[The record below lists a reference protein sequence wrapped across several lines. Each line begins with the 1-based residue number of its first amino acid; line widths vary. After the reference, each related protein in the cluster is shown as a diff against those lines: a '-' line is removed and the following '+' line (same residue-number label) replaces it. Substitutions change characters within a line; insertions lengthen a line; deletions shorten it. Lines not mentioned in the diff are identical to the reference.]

1 MLVRAA
7 GTGDW
12 PQTASISAST
22 DTTRFR
28 FISSV
33 ASTARCLGAP
43 NGTTVSPALSCKG
56 PRTPNWRPAFDIARQ
71 PSGSTWVSDHYCDL
85 DWLPRG
91 VTARWRRPPLLNA
104 AADAPLTRSSA
115 ANSAFQPRG
124 PTHPSVLELLGT
136 GYRPPGRLPG
146 RRPSG

>member
-12 PQTASISAST
+12 SQTASISAST
-22 DTTRFR
+22 DTARLR

-56 PRTPNWRPAFDIARQ
+56 SRTPNWRPTFDIARQ
-71 PSGSTWVSDHYCDL
+71 PSRSTWVSDHHGDL

-91 VTARWRRPPLLNA
+91 VTARCCCL
-104 AADAPLTRSSA
+104 
-115 ANSAFQPRG
+115 
-124 PTHPSVLELLGT
+124 
-136 GYRPPGRLPG
+136 GYRSLVQLVLLIQLFDSGGLRTPQFSDDSARLTGR
-146 RRPSG
+146 

>member
-12 PQTASISAST
+12 SQTASISAST
-22 DTTRFR
+22 DTARLR

-43 NGTTVSPALSCKG
+43 SGTRASPALSCKG

-71 PSGSTWVSDHYCDL
+71 PSGSTWVCDHHCDL

-91 VTARWRRPPLLNA
+91 ATARLWPLHAQQGVRQTDEGHAHPRA
-104 AADAPLTRSSA
+104 ARSEETTSSA
-115 ANSAFQPRG
+115 EP
-124 PTHPSVLELLGT
+124 VVE
-136 GYRPPGRLPG
+136 
-146 RRPSG
+146 

>member
-12 PQTASISAST
+12 SQTASIRAST
-22 DTTRFR
+22 DTARLR

-43 NGTTVSPALSCKG
+43 SGTRAPPTLSCKG

-71 PSGSTWVSDHYCDL
+71 PSGSAWVSDHHCDL

-91 VTARWRRPPLLNA
+91 VTARLWPLDAQQGVHQTGAEPQESVRNA
-104 AADAPLTRSSA
+104 L
-115 ANSAFQPRG
+115 
-124 PTHPSVLELLGT
+124 
-136 GYRPPGRLPG
+136 
-146 RRPSG
+146 

>member
-22 DTTRFR
+22 DTARLR

-43 NGTTVSPALSCKG
+43 NGTRTPPALTCNG

-71 PSGSTWVSDHYCDL
+71 PSGSTWVFDHHCDL
-85 DWLPRG
+85 NWLPRG
-91 VTARWRRPPLLNA
+91 VTAPVCPLYAHQGVRQTDKGHLRKGKEEGIG
-104 AADAPLTRSSA
+104 PLRT
-115 ANSAFQPRG
+115 
-124 PTHPSVLELLGT
+124 E
-136 GYRPPGRLPG
+136 
-146 RRPSG
+146 